1 MTITR
6 WVRAP
11 IGADGRPQG
20 FDHCAMSIR
29 LDFLDGTGLYEV
41 EFNSLSQL
49 AAAQAAQSATLR
61 ILPSFNAPIAKL
73 PAGVQAWLNS
83 KLVANPIA
91 AGDTVLDALRKL
103 RSEFGANF
111 NVDSPY

>member
-1 MTITR
+1 VITR

-20 FDHCAMSIR
+20 FDHATMGFR
-29 LDFLDGTGLYEV
+29 LDFGDGTGLYEV
-41 EFNSLSQL
+41 EFNSMEQL
-49 AAAQAAQSATLR
+49 AAAQVGQSAQFR
-61 ILPSFNAPIAKL
+61 ILPSFHAPVAKL

-83 KLVANPIA
+83 KLVVNQLA

-103 RSEFGANF
+103 RAEFGAKF